1 MKNDQTYVVNGREAV
16 FNAAVIKSGMFYFPA
31 AVFVFKDDGEVLK
44 VIHNT
49 ISSKQYVEDNK
60 PFDLDIYFDGR
71 WHSGK
76 RG

>member
-16 FNAAVIKSGMFYFPA
+16 FNATVIKSVMFLFPA
-31 AVFVFKDDGEVLK
+31 AVFVFKDTGEVLK

-49 ISSKQYVEDNK
+49 ISSEQYVENNK
-60 PFDLDIYFDGR
+60 PCDFELYYDGQWR
-71 WHSGK
+71 RGK

>member
-16 FNAAVIKSGMFYFPA
+16 FSASVVKNAMFYFPA
-31 AVFVFKDDGEVLK
+31 AVFVFKDTGEVLK
-44 VIHNT
+44 VIYNT
-49 ISSKQYVEDNK
+49 ISSEQYVENYM

-71 WHSGK
+71 WHQGK